1 MADGEDL
8 GGGDGAEGLAALWV
22 AEDDDWDVVLALA
35 LRVCEWGGWEAY
47 RLRPW
52 RRWRSRCGPRRC
64 ARAARPGCS
73 RRGRSWCWGS
83 GWRSGDRGVSF
94 HCRIPDLSG
103 TYAADEVG
111 HRGAACRITTGQEA
125 TDAGGVRNA
134 LDGELAGAADTAG
147 DLVEEQRANGGGVAN
162 VACLRGA
169 AGVDDADRAAGGAV
183 GELVVRAAAVL
194 ALGDGVLLER
204 NTTGGFRDGEGLWV
218 GDGGRGGGCESTAHE
233 SEGEEGE
240 LHVGKRVWLAGWAV

>member
-64 ARAARPGCS
+64 ARAARPGYS

-94 HCRIPDLSG
+94 HCRLPDLSG

-204 NTTGGFRDGEGLWV
+204 NTAGGFRDGEGLWV